1 MKNYIILIIVVA
13 VIYSCSGDIYDNIDG
28 LVDSETVYPP
38 AYNQD
43 SVIAKMGDQRIEIDL
58 LNGRRLSA
66 AQMSKLMPKSKKT
79 VITYLDRELVIDS
92 VCSWVNVTGLTV
104 ARTYHFKIYTED
116 SYGNRSVPVSISAK
130 PFTVADRESLKVI
143 ASVSASS
150 TLGIVACGA
159 SDAYTFCDMRYSYTD
174 NDNHL
179 QSGETD
185 DRSLILS
192 NLTPGTANQVKVS
205 YHLLPLNAIDTI
217 WLDDVVTVQTM
228 TQQAF
233 DDYINNTRP
242 FPAVAFT
249 HGGVNY
255 PYYEHILSAAA
266 PFAIMGGD
274 FDIGGQGVAF
284 NKQTNSN
291 SGGYRIAGGDNID
304 RVAIGNYDGRKAV
317 EGSSFGDWQVYT
329 LDVRDAGEYK
339 IEIRYSNGMGV
350 PSLESITVDAL
361 DFWGTLSLPVT
372 GGWTRI
378 VDFEI
383 GTVNLS
389 VGKHKLKFS
398 FIGGANAV
406 VLTELKFTKL

>member
-1 MKNYIILIIVVA
+1 M
-13 VIYSCSGDIYDNIDG
+13 YSCNGDIYDNIDQ

-43 SVIAKMGDQRIEIDL
+43 SVVAKMGDQRIEIDL

-66 AQMSKLMPKSKKT
+66 AQMSKLMPKAKQT
-79 VITYLDRELVIDS
+79 VVTYLDQELVIDS
-92 VCSWVNVTGLTV
+92 VCSWVNITGLTV

-116 SYGNRSVPVSISAK
+116 SYGNRSVPVNVSAK
-130 PFTVADRESLKVI
+130 PFTTADSESLKVI

-150 TLGIVACGA
+150 TLGIVACGE
-159 SDAYTFCDMRYSYTD
+159 SDAYTFCDMRYNYTD
-174 NDNHL
+174 NDNHP
-179 QSGETD
+179 QSGKTNE
-185 DRSLILS
+185 RSLILS
-192 NLTPGTANQVKVS
+192 NLTPGAANQVNIS

-217 WLDDVVTVQTM
+217 WLNDVVIVQTM

-233 DDYINNTRP
+233 DDYINNTQP
-242 FPAVAFT
+242 FPVAAFT

-255 PYYEHILSAAA
+255 PYYKHILSAAA
-266 PFAIMGGD
+266 PFAMMGAD

-284 NKQTNSN
+284 NKQNNSN

-304 RVAIGNYDGRKAV
+304 RVAIGNYEGKKAV

-329 LDVRDAGEYK
+329 LEVQDAGEYK
-339 IEIRYSNGMGV
+339 IEIRYSNGMSV
-350 PSLESITVDAL
+350 PSLEACTVDAL
-361 DFWGTLSLPVT
+361 DFWGTLSLRVT
-372 GGWTRI
+372 GGWNNFI
-378 VDFEI
+378 SFEI

-406 VLTELKFTKL
+406 VLSELKFTKQ